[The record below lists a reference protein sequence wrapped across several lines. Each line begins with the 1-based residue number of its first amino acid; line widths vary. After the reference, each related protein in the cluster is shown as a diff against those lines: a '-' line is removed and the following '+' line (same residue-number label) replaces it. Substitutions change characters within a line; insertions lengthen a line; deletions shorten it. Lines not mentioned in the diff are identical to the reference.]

1 MSLHAPAP
9 ATKRAKTAP
18 ALTTDERAA
27 VVRAIAELDRK
38 SSQKAVRK
46 SAERILG
53 LPDGTLDA
61 KKEAV
66 KQVCAE
72 EMRRLEQQRPRRSQ
86 RLDK

>member
-1 MSLHAPAP
+1 M
-9 ATKRAKTAP
+9 
-18 ALTTDERAA
+18 
-27 VVRAIAELDRK
+27 
-38 SSQKAVRK
+38 RK

-66 KQVCAE
+66 KEVCAE
-72 EMRRLEQQRPRRSQ
+72 EMRRLEQQRPPRRSE